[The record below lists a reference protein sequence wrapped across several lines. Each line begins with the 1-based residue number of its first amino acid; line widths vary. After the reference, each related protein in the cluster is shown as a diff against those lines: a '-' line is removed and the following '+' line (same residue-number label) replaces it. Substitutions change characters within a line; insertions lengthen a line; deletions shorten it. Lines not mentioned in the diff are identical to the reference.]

1 MQRLSDFTVPIGIQT
16 NITIQNITAHLT
28 QFKTSM
34 VKENRLK
41 ANVEPPDHKYRRL
54 LLSSVICST
63 LSYSVLVLL
72 IARAYQDAAGK
83 HLEWLLAGQ
92 GWIVI
97 VMGSLKFH
105 MWRHINSGQIRF
117 GRIVSLIGCN
127 VVRLVA
133 QRKLIVFYLIE
144 VTLSLALAS
153 AFFFADHK
161 GLFSLLKLTA
171 PVTIVT
177 YILGLYFIVAFTS
190 QIKKFSRMGVQ
201 ANHLYL
207 THISKN

>member
-1 MQRLSDFTVPIGIQT
+1 
-16 NITIQNITAHLT
+16 
-28 QFKTSM
+28 
-34 VKENRLK
+34 
-41 ANVEPPDHKYRRL
+41 
-54 LLSSVICST
+54 
-63 LSYSVLVLL
+63 
-72 IARAYQDAAGK
+72 
-83 HLEWLLAGQ
+83 
-92 GWIVI
+92 
-97 VMGSLKFH
+97 